1 MEKAN
6 FGQIVSFLFG
16 IANDCLVDTYDV
28 GDYRKIILPMM
39 VIRRF
44 DAVLEPTKEK
54 VLKMK
59 EQLDAAGI
67 TDQDEALCSVAGE
80 AFCNSSPYT
89 LSDLKSRTNQQQLK
103 SDFIL
108 YLNGFSQ
115 NVQDI
120 IKRFEFRNQID
131 KLSEHD
137 ILGLLI
143 SKFTDSSVNLSN
155 RPIYDAKGNLVQ
167 PALDNHTMGT
177 VFEEVIRKFNEETNI
192 TDAGRHFTPRDI
204 VELITDLAFVP
215 VKGKIQSTTYRIYD
229 GACGTGGMLTV
240 AEGRMQEM
248 AKEFGKNVSIHL
260 YGQENSD
267 ETYAIARSD
276 MLVKG
281 EGVQANNIFFGSTI
295 SNDGFSGETFDFM
308 LSNPPFGTP
317 WKTDLKAWG
326 DIKKDEITDTRFR
339 VNYKGEDFSLIPDIG
354 DPQMLFLANNISKM
368 KKNTVLGSRIVEVHN
383 DKVGVIIAK
392 DMSRIGRNYLE
403 VGLYTEMLFP
413 EHDIRFIAVNSGV
426 DSANQQDN
434 DFTPFL
440 NIINE
445 FYVKDSS
452 KKVKAVMKQKGE
464 SGEYLTTNPPY
475 GYMKDPDN
483 PKRHWIVDDEAAA
496 VVRHIFA
503 WCMEGFGPSQIA
515 KKLKEAKVDCPT
527 VHWMKMGRNAPAK
540 TPDNPYDWAP
550 RTITGILEK
559 MEYLGHMVNFKT
571 RKQSY
576 RSKKKLENPQD
587 QWKIFENTHEAIIDE
602 ETFARVQ
609 ELRKNKR
616 RPARTGKT
624 NMFSGLVRCADCG
637 EKLYYCTSNSFETR
651 QDHFVCSTSRKKGKE
666 VCDTHFIRAVVLEEG
681 TLQHMRLVIQ
691 CVADYEDAFRRALGA
706 KRSEEAKKDLSAKK
720 RTLQKSENRL
730 AELDRLFKRIYEDMV
745 NGKLSE
751 TRFQMLADDYEQEQ
765 ADLRAKIEML
775 ENEIQNQEDQ
785 AENVDR
791 FIRQAKKYLYL
802 EKLTPTILNDMVN
815 AVYVHAPDKSSGHRV
830 QDVTISYNYI
840 GILPANLL
848 YDVMNGKAA

>member
-1 MEKAN
+1 MCDIIYTSNPVLADCSPIKEEQDMNRQSDKITAIYCRLSRDDELAGESN
-6 FGQIVSFLFG
+6 SIVNQKKLLTKV
-16 IANDCLVDTYDV
+16 A
-28 GDYRKIILPMM
+28 
-39 VIRRF
+39 
-44 DAVLEPTKEK
+44 KEK
-54 VLKMK
+54 
-59 EQLDAAGI
+59 G
-67 TDQDEALCSVAGE
+67 
-80 AFCNSSPYT
+80 YT
-89 LSDLKSRTNQQQLK
+89 
-103 SDFIL
+103 
-108 YLNGFSQ
+108 
-115 NVQDI
+115 
-120 IKRFEFRNQID
+120 
-131 KLSEHD
+131 
-137 ILGLLI
+137 
-143 SKFTDSSVNLSN
+143 
-155 RPIYDAKGNLVQ
+155 NLVHF
-167 PALDNHTMGT
+167 LDDGISGVTMDRPGFVDMIRQLEQGKAAA
-177 VFEEVIRKFNEETNI
+177 VFVK
-192 TDAGRHFTPRDI
+192 
-204 VELITDLAFVP
+204 DL
-215 VKGKIQSTTYRIYD
+215 
-229 GACGTGGMLTV
+229 
-240 AEGRMQEM
+240 
-248 AKEFGKNVSIHL
+248 
-260 YGQENSD
+260 
-267 ETYAIARSD
+267 
-276 MLVKG
+276 
-281 EGVQANNIFFGSTI
+281 
-295 SNDGFSGETFDFM
+295 
-308 LSNPPFGTP
+308 
-317 WKTDLKAWG
+317 
-326 DIKKDEITDTRFR
+326 
-339 VNYKGEDFSLIPDIG
+339 
-354 DPQMLFLANNISKM
+354 
-368 KKNTVLGSRIVEVHN
+368 SRL
-383 DKVGVIIAK
+383 
-392 DMSRIGRNYLE
+392 GRNYIE
-403 VGLYTEMLFP
+403 VGRLTEEFFP
-413 EHDIRFIAVNSGV
+413 EHDIRLVAVS
-426 DSANQQDN
+426 DN
-434 DFTPFL
+434 IDTAEGD
-440 NIINE
+440 NE
-445 FYVKDSS
+445 LAPIRNLFNEWYARDIS
-452 KKVKAVMKQKGE
+452 KKRRISNKIKGNA
-464 SGEYLTTNPPY
+464 GEPMGQPPY

-483 PKRHWIVDDEAAA
+483 PKRWIVDDEAAA
-496 VVRHIFA
+496 VVRQIFA
-503 WCMEGFGPSQIA
+503 WCMAGFGPSQIA

-559 MEYLGHMVNFKT
+559 QEYLGHMVNFKT

-576 RSKKKLENPQD
+576 KSKKKIENPPE

-602 ETFARVQ
+602 ETFTRVQ

-751 TRFQMLADDYEQEQ
+751 ARFQMLSDDYEQEQ
-765 ADLRAKIEML
+765 ADLRVKIEML

>member
-1 MEKAN
+1 MTQETSLRMYGIMATSNPVLADCPPIKKEQDMNRQSDKITAIYCRLSRDDELAGESNSIVNQKAILKKYAQEQGFCNIQFFVDDGYSGAN
-6 FGQIVSFLFG
+6 F
-16 IANDCLVDTYDV
+16 
-28 GDYRKIILPMM
+28 
-39 VIRRF
+39 
-44 DAVLEPTKEK
+44 
-54 VLKMK
+54 
-59 EQLDAAGI
+59 
-67 TDQDEALCSVAGE
+67 
-80 AFCNSSPYT
+80 
-89 LSDLKSRTNQQQLK
+89 
-103 SDFIL
+103 
-108 YLNGFSQ
+108 
-115 NVQDI
+115 
-120 IKRFEFRNQID
+120 
-131 KLSEHD
+131 
-137 ILGLLI
+137 
-143 SKFTDSSVNLSN
+143 N
-155 RPIYDAKGNLVQ
+155 RPDWN
-167 PALDNHTMGT
+167 
-177 VFEEVIRKFNEETNI
+177 
-192 TDAGRHFTPRDI
+192 
-204 VELITDLAFVP
+204 
-215 VKGKIQSTTYRIYD
+215 
-229 GACGTGGMLTV
+229 
-240 AEGRMQEM
+240 RMIE
-248 AKEFGKNVSIHL
+248 
-260 YGQENSD
+260 
-267 ETYAIARSD
+267 
-276 MLVKG
+276 LVK
-281 EGVQANNIFFGSTI
+281 
-295 SNDGFSGETFDFM
+295 D
-308 LSNPPFGTP
+308 
-317 WKTDLKAWG
+317 
-326 DIKKDEITDTRFR
+326 
-339 VNYKGEDFSLIPDIG
+339 
-354 DPQMLFLANNISKM
+354 
-368 KKNTVLGSRIVEVHN
+368 
-383 DKVGVIIAK
+383 DKIGVIIAK

-413 EHDIRFIAVNSGV
+413 EHDVRFIAVNSGV

-496 VVRHIFA
+496 VIRQIFA
-503 WCMEGFGPSQIA
+503 WCMEGYGPSQIA

-559 MEYLGHMVNFKT
+559 QEYLGHMLNFKT

-576 RSKKKLENPQD
+576 RSKKKLENPPD

-651 QDHFVCSTSRKKGKE
+651 QDHFVCSTSRKKGK
-666 VCDTHFIRAVVLEEG
+666 
-681 TLQHMRLVIQ
+681 
-691 CVADYEDAFRRALGA
+691 
-706 KRSEEAKKDLSAKK
+706 
-720 RTLQKSENRL
+720 
-730 AELDRLFKRIYEDMV
+730 
-745 NGKLSE
+745 LSE
-751 TRFQMLADDYEQEQ
+751 ARFQMLSDDYEQEQ

>member
-1 MEKAN
+1 MTKETSLQGYDIMTTSNPVLADCPPIKEEQDMNRQSDKITAIYCRLSRDDELTGESNSIVNQKAILKKYAQEQGFRNIQFFVDDGYSGAN
-6 FGQIVSFLFG
+6 F
-16 IANDCLVDTYDV
+16 
-28 GDYRKIILPMM
+28 
-39 VIRRF
+39 
-44 DAVLEPTKEK
+44 
-54 VLKMK
+54 
-59 EQLDAAGI
+59 
-67 TDQDEALCSVAGE
+67 
-80 AFCNSSPYT
+80 
-89 LSDLKSRTNQQQLK
+89 
-103 SDFIL
+103 
-108 YLNGFSQ
+108 
-115 NVQDI
+115 
-120 IKRFEFRNQID
+120 
-131 KLSEHD
+131 
-137 ILGLLI
+137 
-143 SKFTDSSVNLSN
+143 N
-155 RPIYDAKGNLVQ
+155 RPDWKRMIELV
-167 PALDNHTMGT
+167 
-177 VFEEVIRKFNEETNI
+177 E
-192 TDAGRHFTPRDI
+192 
-204 VELITDLAFVP
+204 
-215 VKGKIQSTTYRIYD
+215 
-229 GACGTGGMLTV
+229 
-240 AEGRMQEM
+240 
-248 AKEFGKNVSIHL
+248 
-260 YGQENSD
+260 
-267 ETYAIARSD
+267 
-276 MLVKG
+276 
-281 EGVQANNIFFGSTI
+281 
-295 SNDGFSGETFDFM
+295 
-308 LSNPPFGTP
+308 
-317 WKTDLKAWG
+317 
-326 DIKKDEITDTRFR
+326 
-339 VNYKGEDFSLIPDIG
+339 
-354 DPQMLFLANNISKM
+354 
-368 KKNTVLGSRIVEVHN
+368 N

-413 EHDIRFIAVNSGV
+413 EHDVRFIAVNSGV

-496 VVRHIFA
+496 VVRQIFA
-503 WCMEGFGPSQIA
+503 WCMEGFGPSQIS

-527 VHWMKMGRNAPAK
+527 AHWMKMGRNAPAK
-540 TPDNPYDWAP
+540 KPDNPYDWAP

-559 MEYLGHMVNFKT
+559 QEYLGHMVNFKT
-571 RKQSY
+571 CKQSY
-576 RSKKKLENPQD
+576 RSKKKLENPPD

-602 ETFARVQ
+602 EIFARVQ

-624 NMFSGLVRCADCG
+624 NMFSGLVRCADYG

-666 VCDTHFIRAVVLEEG
+666 VCDTHFIRAMVLEEG

-706 KRSEEAKKDLSAKK
+706 KRSEEAKKELSAKK

-751 TRFQMLADDYEQEQ
+751 ARFQMLSDDYEQEQ

-775 ENEIQNQEDQ
+775 ENEIQSQEDQ

-802 EKLTPTILNDMVN
+802 EKLTSTILNDMVN

-840 GILPANLL
+840 GILSAIYSMTL
-848 YDVMNGKAA
+848 

>member
-1 MEKAN
+1 MYDIMSASNPVLADCPPIKEEQDMNRQSDKIAAIYCRLSRDDELTGDSNSIVNQKAILKKYAQEQGFRNIQFFVDDGYSGAN
-6 FGQIVSFLFG
+6 F
-16 IANDCLVDTYDV
+16 
-28 GDYRKIILPMM
+28 
-39 VIRRF
+39 
-44 DAVLEPTKEK
+44 
-54 VLKMK
+54 
-59 EQLDAAGI
+59 
-67 TDQDEALCSVAGE
+67 
-80 AFCNSSPYT
+80 
-89 LSDLKSRTNQQQLK
+89 
-103 SDFIL
+103 
-108 YLNGFSQ
+108 
-115 NVQDI
+115 
-120 IKRFEFRNQID
+120 
-131 KLSEHD
+131 
-137 ILGLLI
+137 
-143 SKFTDSSVNLSN
+143 N
-155 RPIYDAKGNLVQ
+155 RPDWKRMIELV
-167 PALDNHTMGT
+167 
-177 VFEEVIRKFNEETNI
+177 E
-192 TDAGRHFTPRDI
+192 
-204 VELITDLAFVP
+204 
-215 VKGKIQSTTYRIYD
+215 
-229 GACGTGGMLTV
+229 
-240 AEGRMQEM
+240 
-248 AKEFGKNVSIHL
+248 
-260 YGQENSD
+260 
-267 ETYAIARSD
+267 
-276 MLVKG
+276 
-281 EGVQANNIFFGSTI
+281 
-295 SNDGFSGETFDFM
+295 
-308 LSNPPFGTP
+308 
-317 WKTDLKAWG
+317 
-326 DIKKDEITDTRFR
+326 
-339 VNYKGEDFSLIPDIG
+339 
-354 DPQMLFLANNISKM
+354 
-368 KKNTVLGSRIVEVHN
+368 N

-413 EHDIRFIAVNSGV
+413 EHDVRFIAVNSGV

-496 VVRHIFA
+496 VVRQIFA

-515 KKLKEAKVDCPT
+515 KKLQEAKVDCPT

-540 TPDNPYDWAP
+540 TPDNPYNWAP

-559 MEYLGHMVNFKT
+559 QEYLGHMVNFKT

-576 RSKKKLENPQD
+576 KSKKKLENPPD

-602 ETFARVQ
+602 ETFARVK

-651 QDHFVCSTSRKKGKE
+651 QDYFICSTSRKRGKDACE
-666 VCDTHFIRAVVLEEG
+666 THFIRAVVLEEG

-706 KRSEEAKKDLSAKK
+706 KRSEEAKKELSVKK

-751 TRFQMLADDYEQEQ
+751 ARFQMLSDDYEQEQ

-815 AVYVHAPDKSSGHRV
+815 VVYVHAPDKSSGHRV
-830 QDVTISYNYI
+830 QDVDISYNHI

-848 YDVMNGKAA
+848 YDIMNGKAA